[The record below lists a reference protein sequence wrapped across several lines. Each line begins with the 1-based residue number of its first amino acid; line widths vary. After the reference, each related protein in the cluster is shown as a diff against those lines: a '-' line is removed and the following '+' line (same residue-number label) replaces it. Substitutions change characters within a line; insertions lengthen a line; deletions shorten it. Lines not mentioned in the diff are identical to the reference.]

1 MSTIK
6 ALVIGG
12 VAGGIMT
19 ALAFTFL
26 IPSSSSTA
34 NNEQNEE
41 KQPLYWV
48 APMDPNYRRDE
59 QESLRWAWISFLS
72 TKKVQW

>member
-48 APMDPNYRRDE
+48 APMDPNYR
-59 QESLRWAWISFLS
+59 
-72 TKKVQW
+72 

>member
-19 ALAFTFL
+19 ALAFTFDT
-26 IPSSSSTA
+26 IFIIHR
-34 NNEQNEE
+34 E
-41 KQPLYWV
+41 
-48 APMDPNYRRDE
+48 
-59 QESLRWAWISFLS
+59 
-72 TKKVQW
+72 